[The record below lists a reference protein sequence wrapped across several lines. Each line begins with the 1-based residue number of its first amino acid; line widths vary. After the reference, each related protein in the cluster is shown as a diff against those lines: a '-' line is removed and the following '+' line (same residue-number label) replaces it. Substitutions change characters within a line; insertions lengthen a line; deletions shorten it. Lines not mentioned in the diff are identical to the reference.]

1 MSRKDGRGE
10 IVAGTSRTRHG
21 ELRGGWADHLDDT
34 LRGMA
39 SGFLVGIPTVFT
51 VDSWWLGEQ
60 LGPLDAI
67 WLLAFAFLLTWAAV
81 YWIGFQHAERRGIQH
96 AIDAMQALGIAILS
110 LVVIFAA
117 LGQIGDDQPGTVAL
131 GRIAVAVA
139 PVALGVAV
147 ANHLLPRDAS
157 RYVPD
162 PGDASSLRLHGRLS
176 HAQRKVFEFAA
187 AFAGALFLCL
197 AIVPVG
203 DLNDIATATPLTHL
217 PLVILLSLLV
227 SYSIVFAAGFS
238 GERKRH
244 LRTAPGLNAFS
255 ETVVAYCIALIVS
268 FAVLWIFGRIGPG
281 MMWLEMYTKTV
292 LLAFPASMAASAG
305 RLAV

>member
-1 MSRKDGRGE
+1 MRRKELVTG
-10 IVAGTSRTRHG
+10 RTRPRSHLHRRSWG
-21 ELRGGWADHLDDT
+21 EQLDDT

-67 WLLAFAFLLTWAAV
+67 WLLVFSFLLTWAAV
-81 YWIGFQHAERRGIQH
+81 YWIGFHQTQRRGIDH
-96 AIDAMQALGIAILS
+96 AIDALEALAIAILS
-110 LVVIFAA
+110 LIVIFSA
-117 LGQIGDDQPGTVAL
+117 LGQIGDEQPGTVAL

-139 PVALGVAV
+139 PVSLGVAV
-147 ANHLLPRDAS
+147 ANHLLPRDVS
-157 RYVPD
+157 RYAPD
-162 PGDASSLRLHGRLS
+162 PGDATSMRTHGKLS
-176 HAQRKVFEFAA
+176 GPQRKVFELAA

-227 SYSIVFAAGFS
+227 SYTVVFAAGFG

-244 LRTAPGLNAFS
+244 LRIAPGLNAFS
-255 ETVVAYCIALIVS
+255 ETVVAYCIALVVA
-268 FAVLWIFGRIGPG
+268 FAVLWIFGRIGPD

>member
-1 MSRKDGRGE
+1 
-10 IVAGTSRTRHG
+10 
-21 ELRGGWADHLDDT
+21 
-34 LRGMA
+34 MA

-60 LGPLDAI
+60 MGPVDAL
-67 WLLAFAFLLTWAAV
+67 WLLIFAFFLTWAAV
-81 YWIGFQHAERRGIQH
+81 FWIGFHQAERRGIDH
-96 AIDAMQALGIAILS
+96 AIDALQALAIAILS
-110 LVVIFAA
+110 LIVIFSA
-117 LGQIGDDQPGTVAL
+117 LGQIGDDQPGSVAL

-139 PVALGVAV
+139 PVALGVAI
-147 ANHLLPRDAS
+147 ANHLLPMDAS
-157 RYVPD
+157 RYAPD
-162 PGDASSLRLHGRLS
+162 PGDASSLRMHGRFSGL
-176 HAQRKVFEFAA
+176 QRKLLELAA

-227 SYSIVFAAGFS
+227 SYSVVFAAGFS

-244 LRTAPGLNAFS
+244 TRTAPGLNAFS
-255 ETVVAYCIALIVS
+255 ETVVAYCVALVVA
-268 FAVLWIFGRIGPG
+268 FGVLWIFGRIGAN
-281 MMWLEMYTKTV
+281 MAWLEMYTKTV

>member
-1 MSRKDGRGE
+1 M
-10 IVAGTSRTRHG
+10 AGIERPRSPKMRATWS
-21 ELRGGWADHLDDT
+21 DHLDDT

-60 LGPLDAI
+60 MGPVDAL
-67 WLLAFAFLLTWAAV
+67 WLLVFAFFLTWAAV
-81 YWIGFQHAERRGIQH
+81 FWIGFHQAERRGIDH
-96 AIDAMQALGIAILS
+96 AIDALQALAIAILS
-110 LVVIFAA
+110 LIVIFSA

-131 GRIAVAVA
+131 GRIAVAVS
-139 PVALGVAV
+139 PVALGVAI
-147 ANHLLPRDAS
+147 ANHLLPMDAS
-157 RYVPD
+157 RYAPD
-162 PGDASSLRLHGRLS
+162 PGDASSMRIHGRL
-176 HAQRKVFEFAA
+176 ADVQRKLFELAA

-227 SYSIVFAAGFS
+227 SYSVVFAAGFS

-244 LRTAPGLNAFS
+244 ARTAPGLNAFS
-255 ETVVAYCIALIVS
+255 ETVVAYCVALVVAFS
-268 FAVLWIFGRIGPG
+268 VLWIFGRIGAN
-281 MMWLEMYTKTV
+281 MAWLEMYTKTV

>member
-1 MSRKDGRGE
+1 
-10 IVAGTSRTRHG
+10 
-21 ELRGGWADHLDDT
+21 
-34 LRGMA
+34 MA

-60 LGPLDAI
+60 MGPLDAV
-67 WLLAFAFLLTWAAV
+67 WLLLFAFLLTWAAV
-81 YWIGFQHAERRGIQH
+81 YWIGFQQTERRGLDH
-96 AIDAMQALGIAILS
+96 AIDALQALAIGILS
-110 LVVIFAA
+110 LIVIFAA
-117 LGQIGDDQPGTVAL
+117 LGQIGDSQPGTVAL

-157 RYVPD
+157 RYAPE
-162 PGDASSLRLHGRLS
+162 PGDASAMRTHGELTYM
-176 HAQRKVFEFAA
+176 QRKLFELAA

-227 SYSIVFAAGFS
+227 SYTVVFAAGFS
-238 GERKRH
+238 GERQRH
-244 LRTAPGLNAFS
+244 ARTAPGLNAFS
-255 ETVVAYCIALIVS
+255 ETVAAYCVAFVVA
-268 FAVLWIFGRIGPG
+268 FGVLWIFGRVNAN
-281 MMWLEMYTKTV
+281 MMWLEIYTKTV

>member
-1 MSRKDGRGE
+1 
-10 IVAGTSRTRHG
+10 
-21 ELRGGWADHLDDT
+21 
-34 LRGMA
+34 MA

-60 LGPLDAI
+60 MGPADAI
-67 WLLAFAFLLTWAAV
+67 WLLLFSFLLTWAAV
-81 YWIGFQHAERRGIQH
+81 YWIGFQQTERRGIDH
-96 AIDAMQALGIAILS
+96 AIDALQAMAIAILS

-117 LGQIGDDQPGTVAL
+117 LGQIGNLQPGTVAL
-131 GRIAVAVA
+131 GRIAVAIA
-139 PVALGVAV
+139 PVALGVAI
-147 ANHLLPRDAS
+147 ANHLLPYDAS
-157 RYVPD
+157 RYAPD
-162 PGDASSLRLHGRLS
+162 PGGASAIRTHGQLS
-176 HAQRKVFEFAA
+176 DVQRKVFELAA

-227 SYSIVFAAGFS
+227 SYSVVFAAGFG

-244 LRTAPGLNAFS
+244 AGTAPGLNAFS
-255 ETVVAYCIALIVS
+255 ETVVAYCVALIVS
-268 FAVLWIFGRIGPG
+268 FSVLWIFGRIDSG
-281 MMWLEMYTKTV
+281 MMWLEIYTKTV

>member
-1 MSRKDGRGE
+1 
-10 IVAGTSRTRHG
+10 VAGIERPRTRRKVTSWSG
-21 ELRGGWADHLDDT
+21 HLDDT

-60 LGPLDAI
+60 MGPLDAV
-67 WLLAFAFLLTWAAV
+67 WLLLFAFLLTWAAV
-81 YWIGFQHAERRGIQH
+81 YWIGFQQTERRGIDH
-96 AIDAMQALGIAILS
+96 AIDALQALAIGILS

-117 LGQIGDDQPGTVAL
+117 LGQIGDAQPGTVAL

-157 RYVPD
+157 RYAPD
-162 PGDASSLRLHGRLS
+162 PGDASSMRTRGELS
-176 HAQRKVFEFAA
+176 YVQRKLFELAA
-187 AFAGALFLCL
+187 AFAGALFICL

-227 SYSIVFAAGFS
+227 SYSVVFAAGFS

-244 LRTAPGLNAFS
+244 VRTAPGLNAFS
-255 ETVVAYCIALIVS
+255 ETVVAYCVAFVVA
-268 FAVLWIFGRIGPG
+268 FGVLWIFGRVNAQ
-281 MMWLEMYTKTV
+281 MMWLEVYTKTV

>member
-1 MSRKDGRGE
+1 
-10 IVAGTSRTRHG
+10 
-21 ELRGGWADHLDDT
+21 
-34 LRGMA
+34 MA

-60 LGPLDAI
+60 MGPLDAV
-67 WLLAFAFLLTWAAV
+67 WLLVFAFLLTWGAV
-81 YWIGFQHAERRGIQH
+81 YWIGFQQTERRGIDH
-96 AIDAMQALGIAILS
+96 AVDALQALAIAILS
-110 LVVIFAA
+110 LVVIFSA
-117 LGQIGDDQPGTVAL
+117 LGQIGDNQPGTVAL

-139 PVALGVAV
+139 PVALGVAI
-147 ANHLLPRDAS
+147 ANHLLPEDAS
-157 RYVPD
+157 RYAPD
-162 PGDASSLRLHGRLS
+162 PGDASSFRTHGQLS
-176 HAQRKVFEFAA
+176 ETQRKLFELAA
-187 AFAGALFLCL
+187 SVAGALFLCL

-227 SYSIVFAAGFS
+227 SYSVVFAAGFS

-244 LRTAPGLNAFS
+244 TRTGPGLNAFS
-255 ETVVAYCIALIVS
+255 ETVIAYCIALIVA
-268 FAVLWIFGRIGPG
+268 FGVLWIFGRINAN
-281 MMWLEMYTKTV
+281 MMWLEIYTKTV